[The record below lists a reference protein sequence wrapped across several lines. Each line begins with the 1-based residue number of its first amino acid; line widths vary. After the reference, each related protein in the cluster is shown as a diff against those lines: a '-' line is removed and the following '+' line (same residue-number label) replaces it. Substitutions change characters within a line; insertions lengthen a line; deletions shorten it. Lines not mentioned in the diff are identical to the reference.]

1 MGAVNVCF
9 KYLKYRDLLLAEQ
22 NSKLNELATTVRD
35 VAGIVGPV
43 SGMELLSV
51 VSDPGYTPY
60 CDNYSVRTQ
69 TLVEFLEDLG
79 SETYEDF
86 ESLTLPER
94 NSVFRLLGV
103 LFTNAYIRISE
114 VRAQRDERNAP
125 SSALI
130 PPVLPSQ
137 LHNLRP
143 KEFNKL
149 VKERRGRLANCYG
162 AEHAFEL
169 EREFVRFRRYVSN
182 SPTAM
187 SDISRTT
194 VGETYRSSKF
204 STAWL
209 PFKTHFP
216 ILHSFVGGL
225 ASVFPGNSSVESDF
239 SVMNWEKDEYR
250 QSLTDI
256 SLEGIRQAKQHTRLR
271 RLLHSI

>member
-1 MGAVNVCF
+1 MGAVNLCF
-9 KYLKYRDLLLAEQ
+9 KYLQYRDLLLAEQ

-60 CDNYSVRTQ
+60 CDNYAVRTQ
-69 TLVEFLEDLG
+69 TLVQFLEDLG

-103 LFTNAYIRISE
+103 LFTNAYIQISE
-114 VRAQRDERNAP
+114 LRAQRDERNAS

-137 LHNLRP
+137 LHNLKTKLRP

-149 VKERRGRLANCYG
+149 VKEQRGRLANCYG

-169 EREFVRFRRYVSN
+169 EREFSN
-182 SPTAM
+182 YCWR
-187 SDISRTT
+187 D
-194 VGETYRSSKF
+194 RSSKF

-225 ASVFPGNSSVESDF
+225 ASVFHGTSSVESDF

-256 SLEGIRQAKQHTRLR
+256 SLEGILQAK
-271 RLLHSI
+271 